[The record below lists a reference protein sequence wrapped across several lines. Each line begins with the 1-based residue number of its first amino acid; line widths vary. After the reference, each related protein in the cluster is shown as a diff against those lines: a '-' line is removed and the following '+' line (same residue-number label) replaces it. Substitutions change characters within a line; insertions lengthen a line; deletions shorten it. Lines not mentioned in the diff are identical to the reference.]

1 MAQEPQQFVSLSHG
15 RVHYRAAGPSDGPV
29 VVLIHG
35 FSFASWCFNFLGP
48 LLEDAGYRVFAPDLY
63 GRGFSDRPDVRH
75 DRGLYN
81 QMLAEF
87 LDAVGVEEQAVL
99 VGNSMGGAI
108 VADFAAHYPGQ
119 VRGLVL
125 VVTAGL
131 RLSRPMSLGWLGV
144 PVIGDLI
151 WRWIGPDIAG
161 SSSPDP
167 VVREMANAAVKQQ
180 AEIPG
185 YYAALLSTLRNFP
198 LDGMGESFETLSIQ
212 GTPVHAL
219 FSAKD
224 ALIPVESA
232 EVLSALI
239 PRATVEV
246 VDDASHDLVMEQPQR
261 VAAAVAKLI
270 SPDR

>member
-1 MAQEPQQFVSLSHG
+1 M
-15 RVHYRAAGPSDGPV
+15 
-29 VVLIHG
+29 
-35 FSFASWCFNFLGP
+35 
-48 LLEDAGYRVFAPDLY
+48 
-63 GRGFSDRPDVRH
+63 
-75 DRGLYN
+75 
-81 QMLAEF
+81 
-87 LDAVGVEEQAVL
+87 
-99 VGNSMGGAI
+99 
-108 VADFAAHYPGQ
+108 
-119 VRGLVL
+119 
-125 VVTAGL
+125 
-131 RLSRPMSLGWLGV
+131 

-151 WRWIGPDIAG
+151 WRWIGPDIAV

-167 VVREMANAAVKQQ
+167 AVREMANAAVKQQ

-246 VDDASHDLVMEQPQR
+246 ADDASHDLVMEQPER
-261 VAAAVAKLI
+261 VAAAVAALI
-270 SPDR
+270 LPDR